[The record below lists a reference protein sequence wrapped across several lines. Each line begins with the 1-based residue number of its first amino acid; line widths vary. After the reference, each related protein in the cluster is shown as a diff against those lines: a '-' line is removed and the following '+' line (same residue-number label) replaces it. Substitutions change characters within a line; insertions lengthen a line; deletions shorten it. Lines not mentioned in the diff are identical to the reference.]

1 MLPPKN
7 KITGILLAGGM
18 SQRMGK
24 EKGIIRV
31 GPKYLYQYAL
41 QVLENL
47 CDEVLIS
54 TCKEGLF
61 FENHPK
67 VCDEIPGI
75 GPMGGIYSCLKQS
88 SNNVNVVLSYDMP
101 LASEALLTY
110 LIGESQ
116 AYDIVLPAL
125 HKNMPEPLCGIY
137 RKETVRIFEQLIS
150 QQKFAVHQAIR
161 QGNSKIIQINDK
173 MSFWNPDIFLNVNK
187 MEDLEKLPP
196 DMRTSLNE
204 T

>member
-1 MLPPKN
+1 MLSPKN

-18 SQRMGK
+18 SRRMGK
-24 EKGIIRV
+24 EKGIIKI

-41 QVLENL
+41 HVLENL

-54 TCKEGLF
+54 TCKEELF
-61 FENHPK
+61 FENHTR
-67 VCDEIPGI
+67 VCDEMPGI

-101 LASEALLTY
+101 LVSEALLAF

-125 HKNMPEPLCGIY
+125 HNNLPEPLCGIY
-137 RKETVRIFEQLIS
+137 KKETIRIFEQLIS
-150 QQKFAVHQAIR
+150 QKTFAVHQAIR
-161 QGNSKIIQINDK
+161 QGNSKIIHINDQ
-173 MSFWNPDIFLNVNK
+173 MNFWKPDMFLNVNK

-196 DMRTSLNE
+196 DMRAPLNE
-204 T
+204 D

>member
-1 MLPPKN
+1 MHTPEN

-18 SQRMGK
+18 SLRMGK
-24 EKGIIRV
+24 EKGFIRI

-61 FENHPK
+61 LEKYPL

-88 SNNVNVVLSYDMP
+88 SKEINVVLSYDMP
-101 LASEALLTY
+101 LVNEKLISH
-110 LIGESQ
+110 LIGESHSHE
-116 AYDIVLPAL
+116 IVLPAL
-125 HKNMPEPLCGIY
+125 EMDKPEPLCGIY

-150 QQKFAVHQAIR
+150 QKNYAVHKAIKE
-161 QGNSKIIQINDK
+161 GNSKIIQLNDQ
-173 MSFWNPDIFLNVNK
+173 MNFWDPDMFLNVNK
-187 MEDLEKLPP
+187 AEDLEKLPP
-196 DMRTSLNE
+196 DMGPFK
-204 T
+204 

>member
-1 MLPPKN
+1 MHKPKN

-18 SQRMGK
+18 SRRMGK
-24 EKGIIRV
+24 EKGIIRI

-61 FENHPK
+61 FEKYPL

-75 GPMGGIYSCLKQS
+75 GPMGGIYTCLKKS
-88 SNNVNVVLSYDMP
+88 SNEINMVLSYDMP
-101 LASEALLTY
+101 LVNEALMAH

-116 AYDIVLPAL
+116 DYEIVLPAL
-125 HKNMPEPLCGIY
+125 DKNMPEPLCGIY
-137 RKETVRIFEQLIS
+137 RKETVRIFEKLIS
-150 QQKFAVHQAIR
+150 QKRYAVHHAI
-161 QGNSKIIQINDK
+161 QLGNSKIIPIDDEL
-173 MSFWNPDIFLNVNK
+173 SFWNSEIFLNINK
-187 MEDLEKLPP
+187 VDDLKKLPSEIRP
-196 DMRTSLNE
+196 F
-204 T
+204 